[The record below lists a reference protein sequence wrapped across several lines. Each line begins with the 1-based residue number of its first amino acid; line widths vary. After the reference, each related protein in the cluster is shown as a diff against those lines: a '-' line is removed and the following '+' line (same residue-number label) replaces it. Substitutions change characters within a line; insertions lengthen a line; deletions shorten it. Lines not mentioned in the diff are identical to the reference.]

1 MEVQYTSQIK
11 AIGTKAT
18 DCNLDVS
25 PHPALHKVQSIAC
38 TFKTD
43 SIWLSFKKSAT
54 TTTPAMKQPGDPS
67 LIHEFLQSTIISSQN
82 VRLGSSTVSHPEVSG
97 TSSSFSF
104 AVGADEFPGKDPL
117 YDCFIAAL
125 DHIEREPARHLNRED
140 EASQGSRI
148 EALRGRMQQLESLA
162 LQKDFVIKSK
172 DELLRIK
179 EETLVAHKELM
190 SEKGRVVQVCLSC
203 SSWKPVLNTDRFKAK
218 ENELKQAR
226 TLIAN
231 SKNTQE
237 KKNTMQNLKNTM
249 FPKDQNIERLQGTID
264 QKNRIIEELQTA
276 ISRRNKTIQDLKNIA
291 TLNNQRSLEQRSN
304 DTNVTL
310 RKDEIR
316 TLENQ
321 LAHRDHVV
329 RTLEFAY
336 ENLEKSSEERITA
349 LWDEIKNKDEKI
361 VELQNARGRYLEDR
375 KYQTTSDNE
384 GRKIKKEK
392 KPKIKPEPM
401 EY

>member
-1 MEVQYTSQIK
+1 MQWPS
-11 AIGTKAT
+11 
-18 DCNLDVS
+18 N
-25 PHPALHKVQSIAC
+25 
-38 TFKTD
+38 
-43 SIWLSFKKSAT
+43 
-54 TTTPAMKQPGDPS
+54 PS
-67 LIHEFLQSTIISSQN
+67 LIHESLQSTISSSQS
-82 VRLGSSTVSHPEVSG
+82 VRLGSTTVSHPEVSG
-97 TSSSFSF
+97 TLSSFSF
-104 AVGADEFPGKDPL
+104 TVGADEFPGKDPL

-125 DHIEREPARHLNRED
+125 DHIEREPERHPNRED

-190 SEKGRVVQVCLSC
+190 SEKGRVIQVWLAC
-203 SSWKPVLNTDRFKAK
+203 SSWKPVLNTDRFEAK
-218 ENELKQAR
+218 ENELKEAR
-226 TLIAN
+226 ALIG
-231 SKNTQE
+231 SSRNTQE
-237 KKNTMQNLKNTM
+237 KKKTVQNLKNTITQ
-249 FPKDQNIERLQGTID
+249 KDQNIEKLQGTIT
-264 QKNRIIEELQTA
+264 QKNKTIEELKKKASTPKIENTTQ
-276 ISRRNKTIQDLKNIA
+276 KN
-291 TLNNQRSLEQRSN
+291 QSSLEQR
-304 DTNVTL
+304 DTL
-310 RKDEIR
+310 RKDDEIR

-349 LWDEIKNKDEKI
+349 LWDEVKNKDEKI
-361 VELQNARGRYLEDR
+361 EELQNARGRYLEDQ
-375 KYQTTSDNE
+375 KYQATSDNE

>member
-1 MEVQYTSQIK
+1 
-11 AIGTKAT
+11 
-18 DCNLDVS
+18 
-25 PHPALHKVQSIAC
+25 
-38 TFKTD
+38 
-43 SIWLSFKKSAT
+43 
-54 TTTPAMKQPGDPS
+54 
-67 LIHEFLQSTIISSQN
+67 
-82 VRLGSSTVSHPEVSG
+82 
-97 TSSSFSF
+97 
-104 AVGADEFPGKDPL
+104 
-117 YDCFIAAL
+117 
-125 DHIEREPARHLNRED
+125 
-140 EASQGSRI
+140 
-148 EALRGRMQQLESLA
+148 
-162 LQKDFVIKSK
+162 
-172 DELLRIK
+172 
-179 EETLVAHKELM
+179 
-190 SEKGRVVQVCLSC
+190 
-203 SSWKPVLNTDRFKAK
+203 
-218 ENELKQAR
+218 
-226 TLIAN
+226 LIAN